1 MAFEDYSIHIIF
13 GKPVH
18 LPLKRAYFE
27 QDRTRGWSGHSNLYK
42 KNLQNQ
48 TPSRGTGKILRH
60 PAKLSWLTCLGPNL
74 IENQRT
80 S

>member
-27 QDRTRGWSGHSNLYK
+27 QDRTWGWSGALNFIERESLKSNPL
-42 KNLQNQ
+42 
-48 TPSRGTGKILRH
+48 
-60 PAKLSWLTCLGPNL
+60 
-74 IENQRT
+74 
-80 S
+80 